1 MVAVRVQPRAK
12 HNDIRG
18 ISNGRLQIRTTAP
31 PADGKANRAAAKML
45 ARLFQLPVSRVE
57 LRHGLTS
64 RDKSFFL
71 HGPISLPDV
80 DSSRRSGNRV

>member
-12 HNDIRG
+12 HDEVGG

-31 PADGKANRAAAKML
+31 PADGKANRAVAKML
-45 ARLFQLPVSRVE
+45 ARLFRLPVSRVE
-57 LRHGLTS
+57 LKHGQTS

-71 HGPISLPDV
+71 HGPITLSDF
-80 DSSRRSGNRV
+80 DSSRRSLNRV